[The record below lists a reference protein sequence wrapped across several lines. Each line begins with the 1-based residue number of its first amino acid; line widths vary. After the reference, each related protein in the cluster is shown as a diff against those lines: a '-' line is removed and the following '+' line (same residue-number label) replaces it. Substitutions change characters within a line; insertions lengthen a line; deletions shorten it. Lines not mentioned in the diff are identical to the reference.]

1 MMVSV
6 AGGDADPG
14 SLRSFSIAVTAG
26 RRRTETENCCSTRR
40 ATTRC
45 ANSGLRPTDFTGE
58 IVGIADGDTLTVLH
72 GDQQVRIRFPGIDA
86 PKKTRPFGTVARQYA
101 DELAFGQT
109 GTVRVQDYDRYGR
122 TVAEIILPDG
132 RSLNEEMVKAGLAWW
147 YRQ

>member
-1 MMVSV
+1 LPVVFKVAESV
-6 AGGDADPG
+6 RLPD
-14 SLRSFSIAVTAG
+14 
-26 RRRTETENCCSTRR
+26 
-40 ATTRC
+40 
-45 ANSGLRPTDFTGE
+45 
-58 IVGIADGDTLTVLH
+58 
-72 GDQQVRIRFPGIDA
+72 
-86 PKKTRPFGTVARQYA
+86 A